1 MANLSLSK
9 LPAFRGTVTIPG
21 DKSISHRAAIL
32 AAIANGRSII
42 DNYSSA
48 IDCQTTLKCL
58 QMLGVKISHSN
69 QQLIINGKG
78 LRSLTAPNAILDC
91 GNSGTTMR
99 LLCGLLAGQSFSA
112 VLDGDESLRRRPM
125 ERVIKPLNQNGAEIY
140 GSQTNR
146 FAPLDIH
153 GRALPS
159 IFYHLP
165 VASSQ
170 VKSALLLAGLYTG
183 GTVRIEEP
191 VVSRDHT
198 ERMLEFCGVDIE
210 RDGDTISLGNKRQ
223 PGTRQFQIPGDVS
236 SAAFLMALALLI
248 PKSQL
253 RIENVGI
260 NPTRTGLLTVLT
272 AMGSEIK
279 IENRRLIANEP
290 VGDLII
296 QSGVLQGTEIEG
308 AIIPR
313 LIDELPLIAVIATQ
327 AKGQTIVK
335 NATELRV
342 KETDRIQAIVTELSK
357 MGAAIEGHPDG
368 FTVEGP
374 VTLKGATCDSYGDHR
389 IAMALS
395 VAGWI
400 AEGQTTITNMECVGI
415 SFPEFYQLVN
425 KLQGLPNPK

>member
-1 MANLSLSK
+1 MANISLSK

-32 AAIANGRSII
+32 AAIANGRSVI

-58 QMLGVKISHSN
+58 QMLGADVRRSN
-69 QQLIINGKG
+69 QQLVINGKG
-78 LRSLTAPNAILDC
+78 LKSLTELDNILDC

-99 LLCGLLAGQSFSA
+99 LLCGLLAGQDFSA
-112 VLDGDESLRRRPM
+112 VLNGDESLRRRPM
-125 ERVIKPLNQNGAEIY
+125 ERVIKPLNQNGAEIC

-146 FAPLDIH
+146 FAPLNIH
-153 GRALPS
+153 GRALSS

-170 VKSALLLAGLYTG
+170 VKSALLLAGLYTR
-183 GTVRIEEP
+183 GTVQIEEP

-198 ERMLEFCGVDIE
+198 ERMLEFCGVDIK
-210 RDGDTISLGNKRQ
+210 RDGYTISLGNKRQ
-223 PGTRQFQIPGDVS
+223 PSARQFQIPGDVS
-236 SAAFLMALALLI
+236 SAAFIMALALLI
-248 PKSQL
+248 PNSQL

-260 NPTRTGLLTVLT
+260 NPTRTGLLTVLK

-279 IENRRLIANEP
+279 IENQRLITNEP
-290 VGDLII
+290 IGDLII
-296 QSGVLQGTEIEG
+296 GSGVLKGKEIGGE
-308 AIIPR
+308 IIPR

-327 AKGQTIVK
+327 AKGQTVVK
-335 NATELRV
+335 NAAELRV

-357 MGAAIEGHPDG
+357 MGAAIEGRPDG
-368 FTVEGP
+368 FIVEGP

-400 AEGQTTITNMECVGI
+400 AEGQTTITNTVCVGI
-415 SFPEFYQLVN
+415 SFPEFYQIVA
-425 KLQGLPNPK
+425 KLSGLTNPN

>member
-1 MANLSLSK
+1 MANISLSK

-32 AAIANGRSII
+32 ATIANGRSTI

-58 QMLGVKISHSN
+58 QMLGADITHSD

-78 LRSLTAPNAILDC
+78 LKSLTKPDHILDC

-99 LLCGLLAGQSFSA
+99 LLCGLLAGQNFPA
-112 VLDGDESLRRRPM
+112 VLNGDESLLRRPM

-170 VKSALLLAGLYTG
+170 VKSALLLAGLYTRG
-183 GTVRIEEP
+183 KVQIEEP

-198 ERMLEFCGVDIE
+198 ERMLEFCGVDIK
-210 RDGDTISLGNKRQ
+210 RDGYTISLGTKRQ
-223 PGTRQFQIPGDVS
+223 PGARYFQIPGDVS

-248 PKSQL
+248 PESQL
-253 RIENVGI
+253 RIENIGI
-260 NPTRTGLLTVLT
+260 NPTRTGLLTVLK
-272 AMGSEIK
+272 AMGSKIK
-279 IENRRLIANEP
+279 IENQRLTSNEP
-290 VGDLII
+290 VGDLIVR
-296 QSGVLQGTEIEG
+296 SGVLKGTEIGGE
-308 AIIPR
+308 IIPR

-327 AKGQTIVK
+327 AKGQTVVK
-335 NATELRV
+335 NAAELRV
-342 KETDRIQAIVTELSK
+342 KETDRIQAIVTELTK
-357 MGAAIEGHPDG
+357 MGAVIKGRPDG
-368 FTVEGP
+368 FIVEGP

-400 AEGQTTITNMECVGI
+400 AEGQTTITNTECVGI
-415 SFPEFYQLVN
+415 SFPEFYQIVA
-425 KLQGLPNPK
+425 KLSGLPNPN

>member
-1 MANLSLSK
+1 MANIALSK

-42 DNYSSA
+42 NNYSSA

-58 QMLGVKISHSN
+58 QMLGADISRSD

-78 LRSLTAPNAILDC
+78 LKSLTKPKAILDC

-99 LLCGLLAGQSFSA
+99 LLCGLLAGQDFSA
-112 VLDGDESLRRRPM
+112 RLDGDESLRRRPM

-146 FAPLDIH
+146 FAPLNIH
-153 GRALPS
+153 GQMLPS

-170 VKSALLLAGLYTG
+170 VKSALLLAGLYTQ

-191 VVSRDHT
+191 AISRDHT
-198 ERMLEFCGVDIE
+198 ERMLEFCGVDIK
-210 RDGDTISLGNKRQ
+210 RDGYTISLGKKRQ
-223 PGTRQFQIPGDVS
+223 PDARQFQIPGDIS

-248 PKSQL
+248 PNSQL
-253 RIENVGI
+253 RIENIGI
-260 NPTRTGLLTVLT
+260 NPTRTGLLTVLKE
-272 AMGSEIK
+272 MGSEIK
-279 IENRRLIANEP
+279 IENQFLISNEP
-290 VGDLII
+290 VGDLVIR
-296 QSGVLQGTEIEG
+296 SGVLKGMEIGGE
-308 AIIPR
+308 IIPR

-327 AKGQTIVK
+327 AKGQTVVK
-335 NATELRV
+335 NAAELRV
-342 KETDRIQAIVTELSK
+342 KETDRIQAIVTELRK
-357 MGAAIEGHPDG
+357 MGAAIEELPDG
-368 FTVEGP
+368 FMVAGP

-400 AEGQTTITNMECVGI
+400 AEGQTTITNTECVGI

-425 KLQGLPNPK
+425 KLQGLPYPN